1 MTAPNPGQENQ
12 PPPYQPPYNA
22 PYNPPYPPPPPG
34 YPGYPGYPPPY
45 QPPYNTFAILS
56 LVFAVFVFPPLGIF
70 FGYKAKQQIAVSG
83 ERGLELATAGLIT
96 GWVLTS
102 IYALFLIIF
111 CGGFLGMFSLFGSVN
126 PSNQ

>member
-12 PPPYQPPYNA
+12 PPYYQPPYN
-22 PYNPPYPPPPPG
+22 PQYPPVPPPG
-34 YPGYPGYPPPY
+34 YPGYPNYGPY
-45 QPPYNTFAILS
+45 QPPYNTMAILS

-70 FGYKAKQQIAVSG
+70 FGYRAKQQIAVSG

-102 IYALFLIIF
+102 IYALFLLIF
-111 CGGFLGMFSLFGSVN
+111 CGGFLGVFGLFDKATGQVRG
-126 PSNQ
+126 